1 MPDTIIDTSNLLTI
15 REAAKLVGK
24 SYALIQSLRAQGVI
38 ESVEL
43 GYSPMIKKDS
53 LIEVAL
59 RKGWIVE
66 K

>member
-15 REAAKLVGK
+15 TEAAKLVGK
-24 SYALIQSLRAQGVI
+24 SYALIQKLRQDGVI

-53 LIEVAL
+53 LIKVAL